1 MNLRTSTLSWVLAP
15 FAVCALL
22 MRPSALDARE
32 LQTVRVATEQ
42 GVTRVFLDLSDAAPH
57 RFFTLES
64 PRRAVLDLER
74 VTGVTA
80 AMPAAQGSVVGVRT
94 GTQPGSVLRV
104 VVELQPGSRAT
115 LQPSLTR
122 DPRGQRMVLE
132 VISGEDPAPVA
143 EVSAPNPVP
152 LKPVRAAHAPPS
164 TGRVIVVAID
174 PGHGGQDP
182 GAIGPGGTQEK
193 VVVLDIAK
201 QLAARIDREPGMR
214 AVLTR
219 DGDFF
224 LPLRER
230 MRRARAAG
238 AQLFVS
244 VHADA
249 VPNREVTGSSVYVLS
264 DKGAT
269 DEQAR
274 WLADRENAA
283 DLAGGISLDDKDPA
297 LASVLVDLTQGAQI
311 WQSMTAAERVLRS
324 LGQVNT
330 VRKPQ
335 VQQAGFVVLKSPDIP
350 SMLVETAFIS
360 SPVDER
366 LLGIP
371 ERRTALAEAIFDGVW
386 QYFVDHPPD
395 GSRFALEREA
405 GRTVL
410 ANGGDGSADP
420 GGKPAAAPSP
430 AAGRL

>member
-1 MNLRTSTLSWVLAP
+1 MNLRASILSWVLVP

-22 MRPSALDARE
+22 LRPAALDARE
-32 LQTVRVATEQ
+32 LQTVRVVTEQ
-42 GVTRVFLDLSDAAPH
+42 GVTRVFLDLSDSAPH

-94 GTQPGSVLRV
+94 GKQPDSVLRV
-104 VVELQPGSRAT
+104 VVELQPGARAT

-122 DPRGQRMVLE
+122 DPLGQRLVLE
-132 VISGEDPAPVA
+132 VSAGEDPVPVA
-143 EVSAPNPVP
+143 EVSAPQPVA
-152 LKPVRAAHAPPS
+152 LKPVKAAHAPPS

-224 LPLRER
+224 LPFRER
-230 MRRARAAG
+230 TRRARAAG

-283 DLAGGISLDDKDPA
+283 DLVGGVSLDDKDPS
-297 LASVLVDLTQGAQI
+297 LASVLVDLTQGAHI
-311 WQSMTAAERVLRS
+311 WQSMTAA
-324 LGQVNT
+324 
-330 VRKPQ
+330 
-335 VQQAGFVVLKSPDIP
+335 
-350 SMLVETAFIS
+350 
-360 SPVDER
+360 
-366 LLGIP
+366 
-371 ERRTALAEAIFDGVW
+371 
-386 QYFVDHPPD
+386 
-395 GSRFALEREA
+395 
-405 GRTVL
+405 
-410 ANGGDGSADP
+410 
-420 GGKPAAAPSP
+420 
-430 AAGRL
+430 

>member
-1 MNLRTSTLSWVLAP
+1 
-15 FAVCALL
+15 
-22 MRPSALDARE
+22 
-32 LQTVRVATEQ
+32 
-42 GVTRVFLDLSDAAPH
+42 VFFDLSEAVPH
-57 RFFTLES
+57 RFFTLED
-64 PRRAVLDLER
+64 PRRAVLDLEGVSER
-74 VTGVTA
+74 VVGA
-80 AMPAAQGSVVGVRT
+80 LPAAQGSVLRVRT
-94 GTQPGSVLRV
+94 GPQPDGVLRV
-104 VVELQPGSRAT
+104 VIELRPGSRAT
-115 LQPSLTR
+115 LQPALSR
-122 DPRGQRMVLE
+122 SPRGQRLVLE
-132 VISGEDPAPVA
+132 VAGEAEPAASVA
-143 EVSAPNPVP
+143 AAGDAPDPVP
-152 LKPVRAAHAPPS
+152 LKPIKAAHAPPVQ
-164 TGRVIVVAID
+164 GRVVVVAID

-182 GAIGPGGTQEK
+182 GAIGPGGTKEK

-219 DGDFF
+219 DGDVF
-224 LPLRER
+224 LSLRER
-230 MRRARAAG
+230 IRRARAAG
-238 AQLFVS
+238 AELFVS

-283 DLAGGISLDDKDPA
+283 DLVGGISLDDKDPA

-324 LGQVNT
+324 LGRVNT

-360 SPVDER
+360 SPEDER

-371 ERRTALAEAIFDGVW
+371 ERRTALAEAIFDGVR
-386 QYFVDHPPD
+386 QFFIDHPPD
-395 GSRFALEREA
+395 GSRFAMERDA

-410 ANGGDGSADP
+410 ATGATEASGGGPKATP
-420 GGKPAAAPSP
+420 GATPP
-430 AAGRL
+430 AGRL

>member
-1 MNLRTSTLSWVLAP
+1 MNLRASTLSWVLVP

-22 MRPSALDARE
+22 LRPAALDARE
-32 LQTVRVATEQ
+32 LQTVRVVTEQ
-42 GVTRVFLDLSDAAPH
+42 GVTRVLLDLSDSGPH

-64 PRRAVLDLER
+64 PRRAVLDLEQ

-94 GTQPGSVLRV
+94 GTQPDSVLRV

-122 DPRGQRMVLE
+122 DPLGQRLVLE
-132 VISGEDPAPVA
+132 VIAGEDPVPVA
-143 EVSAPNPVP
+143 EVSAPRPVA
-152 LKPVRAAHAPPS
+152 LKPVKAAHAPPS

-219 DGDFF
+219 DADIF

-283 DLAGGISLDDKDPA
+283 DLAGGVSLDDKDPA

-371 ERRTALAEAIFDGVW
+371 ERRTALAEAIFDGVR

-395 GSRFALEREA
+395 GSRFAMEREA

-410 ANGGDGSADP
+410 ASGGDGAADA
-420 GGKPAAAPSP
+420 GGKPTTGPTP